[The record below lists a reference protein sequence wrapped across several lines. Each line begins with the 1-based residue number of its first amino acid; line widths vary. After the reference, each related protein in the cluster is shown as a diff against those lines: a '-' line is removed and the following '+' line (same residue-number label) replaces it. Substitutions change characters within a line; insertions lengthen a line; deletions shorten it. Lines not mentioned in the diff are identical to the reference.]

1 MSTEPKHK
9 RRGILATI
17 FYHIAMLLLFIFF
30 GLTYQDPPPED
41 GIAINFGYEDDGSG
55 NTEQSAPQQVEQSTT
70 TDATSTIDEEVTTQD
85 SEEAPSVTDKQ
96 TEQPK
101 ETPKE
106 KPKEETK
113 PQPDPRLQNAL
124 GKTGTQQ
131 GQGQGEGETTGGGDQ
146 GDPNGDRNSQNRT
159 GSGSGFGD
167 GVLGDGRKP
176 IYKPKISSECG
187 EIGRVIVKVY
197 VNSNGQVV
205 RAETGV
211 GTVDGKQTNT
221 TSTCL
226 MNVAKDVAMKTRWQ
240 ATDQGAQ
247 QFGFII
253 VNFSQ

>member
-1 MSTEPKHK
+1 
-9 RRGILATI
+9 
-17 FYHIAMLLLFIFF
+17 MLLLFIFF

-55 NTEQSAPQQVEQSTT
+55 NTEQSAPQQVEQATT

-146 GDPNGDRNSQNRT
+146 GDPAGDRSSPNRSGNGGIGNSGNYR
-159 GSGSGFGD
+159 
-167 GVLGDGRKP
+167 LGGRQALN
-176 IYKPKISSECG
+176 KPKPTYDCPDEGRVVVKIYVDRSGKVISAIPGEKIPPEGPATSFASECLF
-187 EIGRVIVKVY
+187 K
-197 VNSNGQVV
+197 
-205 RAETGV
+205 RAKEAALDT
-211 GTVDGKQTNT
+211 K
-221 TSTCL
+221 
-226 MNVAKDVAMKTRWQ
+226 WQ
-240 ATDQGAQ
+240 ADPDAPERQVGY
-247 QFGFII
+247 II
-253 VNFSQ
+253 YNFDKR